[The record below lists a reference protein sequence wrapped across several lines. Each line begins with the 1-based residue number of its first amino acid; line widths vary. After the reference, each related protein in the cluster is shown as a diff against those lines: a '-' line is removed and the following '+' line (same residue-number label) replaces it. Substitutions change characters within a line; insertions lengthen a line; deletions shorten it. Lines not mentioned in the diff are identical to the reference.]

1 MAKITLSDATKKL
14 ISKHLGLTFLADN
27 IEKFYTSENGNI
39 ISMLL
44 RFHANTEEQL
54 IAVLEEIL
62 PAIQTDCPDINFESV
77 KYVIITPEELLA
89 GGEYVSEGEI
99 TLFGSD
105 AELEAGANLKLVGS
119 TVNVGNLKLT
129 AQSQISLNGANG
141 VKIANVT
148 INGNQ
153 NNSNAQVLVKVG
165 KKLVISNMT
174 FDKTA
179 GKNAIEIWE
188 NPDTKLDQ
196 IIIENCKFNA
206 PIDNNAINIFSTNKN
221 CEIIIKDCYFKSV
234 SNAVR
239 LSNAANASGVKV
251 TFDNCVCEEWATG
264 EYAGF
269 LLLQDYTSTADN
281 VVENNLFAPSK
292 IAINFNNC
300 VGPNGPIQFNE
311 VSEVVPIEGEENPN
325 QLVYLYTN
333 AENAVI
339 PFNAAR
345 YPKMQAN

>member
-1 MAKITLSDATKKL
+1 MAQITLSDATKKL
-14 ISKHLGLTFLADN
+14 IAKHLGLTFLADN
-27 IEKFYTSENGNI
+27 IEKFYTPENGNI
-39 ISMLL
+39 ISAIL

-62 PAIQTDCPDINFESV
+62 PAIQADCPDINFESV

-119 TVNVGNLKLT
+119 TVNVGSLKLT
-129 AQSQISLNGANG
+129 AQSQISLEGANG

-148 INGNQ
+148 ISGEQ

-196 IIIENCKFNA
+196 IIIENCKFNV
-206 PIDNNAINIFSTNKN
+206 PVDNNAINIFSTNNN
-221 CEIIIKDCYFKSV
+221 CEVIIKDCYFKSV

-239 LSNAANASGVKV
+239 LSNSRNASGVKV
-251 TFDNCVCEEWATG
+251 TFDNCVCEKWDTG

-269 LLLQDYTSTADN
+269 LLLQDYTSTKDN
-281 VVENNLFAPSK
+281 VIENNLFAPSK
-292 IAINFNNC
+292 IAITFNDC
-300 VGPNGPIQFNE
+300 VGPKGPIHFNE
-311 VSEVVPIEGEENPN
+311 VSEIAPIEGVENPN
-325 QLVYLYTN
+325 QLVYLYTT
-333 AENAVI
+333 ADKAII
-339 PFNAAR
+339 PFDAAR